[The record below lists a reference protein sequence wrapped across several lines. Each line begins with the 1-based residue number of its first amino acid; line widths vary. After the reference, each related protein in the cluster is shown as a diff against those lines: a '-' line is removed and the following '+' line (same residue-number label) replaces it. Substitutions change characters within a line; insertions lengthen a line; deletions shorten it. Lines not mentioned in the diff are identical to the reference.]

1 MNEQFSD
8 LEAPDLDFPNNNL
21 QFAYEFFLNYYLHS
35 YDIAVELFD
44 FPDVILNPFDDSEIA
59 EAAQKKLVTRNDLEK
74 FVLIKLLDEKFCD
87 FAKSKSID
95 VTTPKIAIEHYLLPD
110 PSHEVCTAQF
120 FKPVKDFTSEQVAK
134 YLCTYF
140 LTINLSKQAFKDGNY
155 FSSNML
161 YHMSQSNL
169 IQLKLILGKD
179 LMLDV
184 NGIYNNIS
192 KVNGGKG
199 GKIKAKKNEEIKKR
213 FLDYHDEYCSMINK
227 SGKYHYSPPKAAKKI
242 LEDIGTLQKD
252 GNYEYQENSLANLIR
267 EHRKSLKKKD

>member
-8 LEAPDLDFPNNNL
+8 LEAPDLDFPNDDL
-21 QFAYEFFLNYYLHS
+21 EFAYEFFLNYYLHP

-59 EAAQKKLVTRNDLEK
+59 EAAQNKLITRNDLEK

-95 VTTPKIAIEHYLLPD
+95 VTNPKIAIDHYLLPN
-110 PSHEVCTAQF
+110 PSREVCTAQF
-120 FKPVKDFTSEQVAK
+120 FKPVKDLTNEQVAK
-134 YLCTYF
+134 YLCTYY

-155 FSSNML
+155 LSSNML

-184 NGIYNNIS
+184 NGIYNNLT
-192 KVNGGKG
+192 KVNGSKG
-199 GKIKAKKNEEIKKR
+199 GKKKADKKEGIKKK
-213 FLDYHDEYCSMINK
+213 FLDYHDEHCSMINK
-227 SGKYHYSPPKAAKKI
+227 SGKYHFSPPKAAEKI
-242 LEDIGTLQKD
+242 LNDIGNPDENGKCE
-252 GNYEYQENSLANLIR
+252 YEINSLAHIIR
-267 EHRKSLKKKD
+267 EHRKSLKRNK